1 MSETTSQPP
10 FKPRTSTKMDE
21 LMNTA
26 QRKNL
31 GRIQVIQDR
40 LTQARNIEIH
50 NTEELTAELNQVAAA
65 MIDLTN
71 EVAGQ
76 TKGLIVAAGEVHR
89 SLNQLNLTRSRIE
102 AAGQDIESIIA
113 LQVNRPTTKLIIN
126 IALITA
132 GVTALIMAALL
143 IGSLI
148 WLHRQGLV

>member
-1 MSETTSQPP
+1 MSETTSPP
-10 FKPRTSTKMDE
+10 RSKPRTSTKMDA

-26 QRKNL
+26 QAKNL
-31 GRIQVIQDR
+31 GRIQAIQDR
-40 LTQARNIEIH
+40 LAQARNLEIH

-76 TKGLIVAAGEVHR
+76 TKGLIAAAEEFHR
-89 SLNQLNLTRSRIE
+89 SLNQMNLTRSRIE
-102 AAGQDIESIIA
+102 AAGQEIESIIA

-132 GVTALIMAALL
+132 GVTALVMAALL
-143 IGSLI
+143 IGALI